1 MTLVSGDITSGKMT
15 FGRLD
20 RLPMYYNFIRHGPIL
35 VEHCQM
41 TDCDSQEG
49 ASKRICSA
57 VDSSLTYV
65 T

>member
-1 MTLVSGDITSGKMT
+1 MTLVSGDITSGEMT
-15 FGRLD
+15 GDLTG
-20 RLPMYYNFIRHGPIL
+20 NSCITIL
-35 VEHCQM
+35 VGNCQM
-41 TDCDSQEG
+41 TDCYSQEG